1 MKKLLLTLIMLLSI
15 LGISCEKKPTDPNTT
30 NPNNTGHSQS
40 FTGNFTFGT
49 FGNASALSINEDGSI
64 YMNIE
69 NGLLTIKKEMVTK
82 KSDSQYTIKGQMPT
96 IKYDTSSAVT
106 KSVMFAQSASDM
118 NTVNV
123 SLNLSGGSLS
133 LSGQVNS
140 DNVNANLTEVS
151 GYIPNDYV
159 GIYYDA
165 NSQGYGFEIKSD
177 GMVTMIQVQNN
188 TVIYHEKYTEKLIKL
203 SDNEYILNSSSL
215 EKNIPSTID
224 RSTAEGLIFD
234 EAEKYYNMYEKYTLK
249 FENNNTLTMTRQPL
263 TGTHKDISAIENDIN
278 EVMKNIEYLKQIDY
292 SLFTL
297 KLEPATTDT
306 FNKK

>member
-1 MKKLLLTLIMLLSI
+1 MKKQIIFTLFLLIFI
-15 LGISCEKKPTDPNTT
+15 FSCSKTPTDPNT
-30 NPNNTGHSQS
+30 NNNTAHSQS
-40 FTGNFTFGT
+40 FTGNFSFGT
-49 FGNASALSINEDGSI
+49 FGNVSALSINEDGSI

-82 KSDSQYTIKGQMPT
+82 ISDLKYQIKGQMPT
-96 IKYDTSSAVT
+96 IKYDASSAALQ
-106 KSVMFAQSASDM
+106 SVMLSQKAADM
-118 NTVNV
+118 NTVDV
-123 SLNLSGGSLS
+123 SLNLSGTTLS
-133 LSGQVNS
+133 LSGQVNN
-140 DNVNANLTEVS
+140 DNISGNLTEVI

-165 NSQGYGFEIKSD
+165 NSQGYGFEIKAD
-177 GMVTMIQVQNN
+177 GMVTKIQVQNN

-249 FENNNTLTMTRQPL
+249 FENNNILKMTRQPL

-278 EVMKNIEYLKQIDY
+278 EVIKNIEHLKQIDY

-297 KLEPATTDT
+297 KLESQTTDT
-306 FNKK
+306 FTKK